1 MTIHPWLRY
10 FPGDSGY
17 LALRP
22 VRIKA
27 VTALRTLALLLAFSP
42 LGFSQWVNKPLD
54 APANPN
60 PQLYEANANA
70 RHDIS
75 LAIATAAKGHKR
87 ILLVFGGNWCID
99 CHILEK
105 AFHQPRIAPLVNNNF
120 LVVHV
125 DVGEY
130 TKNLDLAAKY
140 RVDLKKGVPAIAV
153 LDGRGA
159 FLYSTSE
166 FEKARLLTEDDVVQ
180 FLDRWKPTGSA
191 KN

>member
-1 MTIHPWLRY
+1 MQLVIAPR
-10 FPGDSGY
+10 
-17 LALRP
+17 ALF
-22 VRIKA
+22 V
-27 VTALRTLALLLAFSP
+27 LLVSSA

-54 APANPN
+54 APANLN
-60 PQLYEANANA
+60 PHLYEANANA

-75 LAIATAAKGHKR
+75 QAIVAAAKNHKR

-105 AFHQPRIAPLVNNNF
+105 AFHQPRITPLLNNNF

-180 FLDRWKPTGSA
+180 FLDRWKPA
-191 KN
+191 KSSP

>member
-1 MTIHPWLRY
+1 MSAMTAIPRDCSDHSRIETVTVLR
-10 FPGDSGY
+10 
-17 LALRP
+17 
-22 VRIKA
+22 I
-27 VTALRTLALLLAFSP
+27 LALLLAGSAV
-42 LGFSQWVNKPLD
+42 GFCQWVNKPLEP
-54 APANPN
+54 PANPN
-60 PQLYEANANA
+60 PQLYAGDANA

-75 LAIATAAKGHKR
+75 QAVVTAAKNHKR

-99 CHILEK
+99 CHILDK
-105 AFHQPRIAPLVNNNF
+105 AFRQPRIAPLVNDNF

-130 TKNLDLAAKY
+130 TKNLDLASKY

-180 FLDRWKPTGSA
+180 FLDRWKPARTSP
-191 KN
+191 

>member
-1 MTIHPWLRY
+1 M
-10 FPGDSGY
+10 
-17 LALRP
+17 
-22 VRIKA
+22 KA
-27 VTALRTLALLLAFSP
+27 VTALRTLFILLFLSATSFC
-42 LGFSQWVNKPLD
+42 QWINKPLE

-60 PQLYEANANA
+60 PQLYAANANA
-70 RHDIS
+70 RHEIS
-75 LAIATAAKGHKR
+75 HAVVTAAKSHKR

-105 AFHQPRIAPLVNNNF
+105 AFHQPRIAPLVDNNF

-140 RVDLKKGVPAIAV
+140 RIDLKKGVPAIAV
-153 LDGRGA
+153 LNEHGA

-166 FEKARLLTEDDVVQ
+166 FEKAHLLTEDDVAQ
-180 FLDRWKPTGSA
+180 FLTQWKPPATR
-191 KN
+191 N

>member
-1 MTIHPWLRY
+1 M
-10 FPGDSGY
+10 
-17 LALRP
+17 
-22 VRIKA
+22 KA
-27 VTALRTLALLLAFSP
+27 VLARTLFILIAFSAC
-42 LGFSQWVNKPLD
+42 GFCQWVNKPLD

-60 PQLYEANANA
+60 PQLYAANANA

-75 LAIATAAKGHKR
+75 QAIATAARGHKR

>member
-1 MTIHPWLRY
+1 
-10 FPGDSGY
+10 
-17 LALRP
+17 
-22 VRIKA
+22 
-27 VTALRTLALLLAFSP
+27 VTALRTPLVLLASSALAFC
-42 LGFSQWVNKPLD
+42 QWVNKPLD

-60 PQLYEANANA
+60 PRLYAANANA

-75 LAIATAAKGHKR
+75 QAIVTAVKSHKR

-99 CHILEK
+99 CHILDK
-105 AFHQPRIAPLVNNNF
+105 AFRQPRIAPLLNDSF

-140 RVDLKKGVPAIAV
+140 RIDLKKGVPAIAV
-153 LDGRGA
+153 LNGRGA

-180 FLDRWKPTGSA
+180 FLDRWKPPARSSP
-191 KN
+191 

>member
-1 MTIHPWLRY
+1 MTAISAMTRD
-10 FPGDSGY
+10 PGD
-17 LALRP
+17 LLPIP
-22 VRIKA
+22 VRMKA
-27 VTALRTLALLLAFSP
+27 VTALRTLFILLFLSATSFC
-42 LGFSQWVNKPLD
+42 QWINKPLE

-60 PQLYEANANA
+60 PQLYAANANA
-70 RHDIS
+70 RHEIS
-75 LAIATAAKGHKR
+75 HAVVTAAKSHKR

-105 AFHQPRIAPLVNNNF
+105 AFHQPRIAPLVDNNF

-140 RVDLKKGVPAIAV
+140 RIDLKKGVPAIAV
-153 LDGRGA
+153 LNEHGA

-166 FEKARLLTEDDVVQ
+166 FEKAHLLTEDDVAQ
-180 FLDRWKPTGSA
+180 FLTQWKPPATR
-191 KN
+191 N